1 MRTKRTI
8 AVLIMLMLMAL
19 PTFAPGVYA
28 TERTETVTVE
38 VTDIKGLLDAVN
50 GVADNVKN
58 VNVILKNSITPGGD
72 VLLNTKEGVTYT
84 IESKEATN
92 INASVRITG
101 EGTVALKNVYINTA
115 NYSGSYGSFVPY
127 SLWVQDTANVTVN
140 ANVIGGVN
148 QTNILY
154 VYGQAK
160 VTVNGN
166 IIDNRGGTDA
176 KADRS
181 GVAVSGGDASK
192 SGPTVVIN
200 GNVKVA
206 DNGITASGYSSVQVQ
221 DVESGLANAVNAK
234 EHATVTVKGVSGSNQ
249 LTAKNYVIASEDN
262 AKVSVEGCTVKSSSS
277 YGIYAKDSSQVEV
290 TGDVKGADAT
300 APADLTT
307 NTANGGS
314 GILAEDSASVKVT
327 GNVSAGKSYGH
338 GAVGGTG
345 IKASGSSYVNV
356 TGNVTAGDSEGKEVD
371 GGEGIVA
378 NDSAK
383 VEVGGDVKGGACHK
397 TAESSVATCN
407 GGNAI
412 TMGAY
417 ATVIVTGDVTGGD
430 AEQEGEGGHGAYIT
444 AGDNA
449 KETGKLTVYGTISGG
464 NRGDGIR
471 INFVTPSEA
480 KEGGWTLSDIPEVTL
495 WKLKA
500 GAGTGKEVYC
510 NSEDKTGKPSADE
523 VNKDFNYIIRTTQAE
538 NGKIAPQK
546 ETGNAESS
554 VKLVLTPDKG
564 YAVSAVKT
572 TAGKINES
580 KGQYSITM
588 PSYGGVEVSAEFAE
602 AEVVP
607 SDTPTKVNTGD
618 NNSMVIWIVVVVVC
632 AVAICAYVVID
643 KKKHK

>member
-38 VTDIKGLLDAVN
+38 VTEIKGLLAAVN
-50 GVADNVKN
+50 GVEDNVKN
-58 VNVILKNSITPGGD
+58 VNVTLMNSITPGGD

-115 NYSGSYGSFVPY
+115 NYSGEYGSFVPY

-160 VTVNGN
+160 VTINGN
-166 IIDNRGGTDA
+166 ISDSKSGTDA
-176 KADRS
+176 NSDRS

-200 GNVKVA
+200 GCVKVA
-206 DNGITASGYSSVQVQ
+206 DNGITASGYSSVQVK

-262 AKVSVEGCTVKSSSS
+262 AKVSVEGCTVTSSSS
-277 YGIYAKDSSQVEV
+277 YGIYAKGSSQVEV

-300 APADLTT
+300 VPADLTT

-314 GILAEDSASVKVT
+314 GILAEGTASVTVT
-327 GNVSAGKSYGH
+327 GNVIGGKSYGY

-345 IKASGSSYVNV
+345 IKASGSSNVKV
-356 TGNVTAGDSEGKEVD
+356 TGNVTAGDSEGKEADAGD
-371 GGEGIVA
+371 GIDA
-378 NDSAK
+378 NDRAK
-383 VEVGGDVKGGACHK
+383 VEVGGNVKGGACK
-397 TAESSVATCN
+397 ETGSSYPLTCSSGN
-407 GGNAI
+407 GI

-417 ATVIVTGDVTGGD
+417 AIVIVKGDVTGGSAEEGKGED
-430 AEQEGEGGHGAYIT
+430 AHGVYIT

-464 NRGDGIR
+464 NSGNGI
-471 INFVTPSEA
+471 IIDFKKA
-480 KEGGWTLSDIPEVTL
+480 KEGGWTLNDIPKVTL

-500 GAGTGKEVYC
+500 KTGKEVYC
-510 NSEDKTGKPSADE
+510 HSADKIVKPSADE

-564 YAVSAVKT
+564 YAVSTVKT

-632 AVAICAYVVID
+632 AVAIGAYVVID